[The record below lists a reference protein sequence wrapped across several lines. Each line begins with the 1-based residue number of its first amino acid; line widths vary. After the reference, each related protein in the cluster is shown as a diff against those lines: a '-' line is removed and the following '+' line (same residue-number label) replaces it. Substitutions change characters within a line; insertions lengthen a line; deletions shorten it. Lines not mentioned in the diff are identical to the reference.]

1 MSKKLYQKLYDQ
13 NQDSIARLESLEIL
27 MPIAESRNNFVVWN
41 RFNNERDA
49 IISDLR
55 SQLDAAY
62 HATPVKSVK
71 EAGMAKFWELVNQ
84 GFIDYAFLERAIE
97 SNWPETKADLKNCIL
112 SMYPKANV
120 MVFDYTYF
128 GTVTGAI
135 AIVNGKTL
143 PSKKGYAFSIYK

>member
-41 RFNNERDA
+41 RFNNERNA

-71 EAGMAKFWELVNQ
+71 EVGMAKFWELVN
-84 GFIDYAFLERAIE
+84 
-97 SNWPETKADLKNCIL
+97 K
-112 SMYPKANV
+112 
-120 MVFDYTYF
+120 
-128 GTVTGAI
+128 
-135 AIVNGKTL
+135 
-143 PSKKGYAFSIYK
+143 

>member
-13 NQDSIARLESLEIL
+13 NQDSIARLKNIQIL
-27 MPIAESRNNFVVWN
+27 TPIAAKRNNFVALN
-41 RFNNERDA
+41 RLESERDA
-49 IISDLR
+49 IICDLR

-71 EAGMAKFWELVNQ
+71 ETGVAKFWKLVNQ
-84 GFIDYAFLERAIE
+84 DFIDYAFLERSIE
-97 SNWPETKADLKNCIL
+97 SNQPKTKADLKSLIL
-112 SMYPKANV
+112 SMYPKADLMIV
-120 MVFDYTYF
+120 DYTYL

-135 AIVNGKTL
+135 AIVNGNTL